1 MKQQPLWPGFS
12 GFRPLTRVFDR
23 ALWHATAL
31 AWCGV
36 FAAGVCAAGV
46 RLLPWLLS
54 PDVPRE
60 VALQF
65 ARVLVGVAGEA
76 AYVVG
81 LPLGAALAS
90 ALLHERGEAR
100 ALFALGVSPRQI
112 ALGSWPTVLLL
123 VVSFGA
129 VSWGVGR
136 GPDAPGAFA
145 NRLLEAGRT
154 SCSNARTQRS
164 ATVPLLDVSWLCFPG
179 QAPLLVGSVPGARQ
193 RVWFTANGAS
203 ANTDMTQVTLRGAEL
218 AFRSDEGKRVARVS
232 AAEARVTGLA
242 WPHGIDRG
250 SSRRSPRAL
259 SVLLTG
265 ICAALTVMGLT
276 LRFAA
281 SRLSATALAV
291 VGSAAP
297 LAALHALERTGVTA
311 AVVFV
316 PALIAVSAPLIGLG
330 AAHAWGRIHPGNRR
344 T

>member
-1 MKQQPLWPGFS
+1 
-12 GFRPLTRVFDR
+12 VF
-23 ALWHATAL
+23 
-31 AWCGV
+31 G
-36 FAAGVCAAGV
+36 AGVCAAGV

-90 ALLHERGEAR
+90 ATLHERGEAR

-112 ALGSWPTVLLL
+112 ALGSWRTLLLL

-145 NRLLEAGRT
+145 NRLLEAGKT
-154 SCSNARTQRS
+154 SCSNARARS
-164 ATVPLLDVSWLCFPG
+164 SAMVPLLDVTWLCFPG
-179 QAPLLVGSVPGARQ
+179 QAPRLVGGVPGARQ
-193 RVWFTANGAS
+193 RVWFTAEGAS
-203 ANTDMTQVTLRGAEL
+203 ANTGMTQVTLRGAEL
-218 AFRSDEGKRVARVS
+218 AFRSDEGRRVARVS
-232 AAEARVTGLA
+232 VAEARITGIT
-242 WPHGIDRG
+242 WPAGVDRG
-250 SSRRSPRAL
+250 ASGRGPSAL
-259 SVLLTG
+259 SMLLTG
-265 ICAALTVMGLT
+265 VCSALTVMGVT

-291 VGSAAP
+291 VGSVAP
-297 LAALHALERTGVTA
+297 LAALRALEGTGVTI

-316 PALIAVSAPLIGLG
+316 PPLLAVSAPLLALG
-330 AAHAWGRIHPGNRR
+330 AVHTWGRLHPGIRR
-344 T
+344 P

>member
-1 MKQQPLWPGFS
+1 MFG
-12 GFRPLTRVFDR
+12 
-23 ALWHATAL
+23 
-31 AWCGV
+31 
-36 FAAGVCAAGV
+36 AGVCAAGV

-112 ALGSWPTVLLL
+112 ALGSWRTLLLL
-123 VVSFGA
+123 VVSCGA
-129 VSWGVGR
+129 VSWGVGT

-145 NRLLEAGRT
+145 NRLLEAGKT
-154 SCSNARTQRS
+154 SCSNAHVQSS
-164 ATVPLLDVSWLCFPG
+164 ATVPLLDVTWLCFPG
-179 QAPLLVGSVPGARQ
+179 LAPRLAGSVPGARQ
-193 RVWFTANGAS
+193 RVWFTAEGAS
-203 ANTDMTQVTLRGAEL
+203 TNADMTQVTLRGAEL
-218 AFRSDEGKRVARVS
+218 AFRSGVGKRVARVS
-232 AAEARVTGLA
+232 VAEARITGLA
-242 WPHGIDRG
+242 WPAGVDRG
-250 SSRRSPRAL
+250 GSRRGL
-259 SVLLTG
+259 SVLLIG
-265 ICAALTVMGLT
+265 VCAALTVMGVT

-291 VGSAAP
+291 VGSVAP
-297 LAALHALERTGVTA
+297 LAALRALEGSAVTV

-316 PALIAVSAPLIGLG
+316 PPLIAVSAPLLGLG
-330 AAHAWGRIHPGNRR
+330 AVHTWGRFHPGIRR